1 MLDMIAET
9 GLGWV
14 YDRVER
20 RYGRVAAWLASLAF
34 TAAIMAIVVAVLV
47 VIF

>member
-20 RYGRVAAWLASLAF
+20 RYGRVAAWVACL
-34 TAAIMAIVVAVLV
+34 TVTGAIVAIVVVVLV
-47 VIF
+47 VIL